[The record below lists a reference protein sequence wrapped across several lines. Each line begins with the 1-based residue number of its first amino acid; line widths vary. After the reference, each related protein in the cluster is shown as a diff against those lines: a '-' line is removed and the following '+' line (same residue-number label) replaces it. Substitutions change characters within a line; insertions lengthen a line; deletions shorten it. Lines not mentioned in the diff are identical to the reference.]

1 MTKSWTLTFDA
12 KGKLTL
18 PPDLLEH
25 LRWKPGEP
33 IRVTTQ
39 GDAMTFERKRAILSR
54 VFGSLTPT
62 PQVPTARAELMPT
75 PPAKN
80 APAAS
85 SEVVANGH

>member
-33 IRVTTQ
+33 IRVITQ
-39 GDAMTFERKRAILSR
+39 GDAMILERKRALLSR
-54 VFGSLTPT
+54 VFGSLTPP
-62 PQVPTARAELMPT
+62 PQAPMAQADSVPT

-80 APAAS
+80 VSAAS
-85 SEVVANGH
+85 SEVMVNGH